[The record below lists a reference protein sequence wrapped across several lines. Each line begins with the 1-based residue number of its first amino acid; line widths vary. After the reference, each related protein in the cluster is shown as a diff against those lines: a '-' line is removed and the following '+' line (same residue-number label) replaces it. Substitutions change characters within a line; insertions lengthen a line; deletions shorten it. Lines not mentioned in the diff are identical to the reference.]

1 MTLIAYSDKTINNLN
16 LDFSF
21 LKEADFSWGGCFFE
35 DYLLL
40 IGLVANLKPRAILEI
55 GTLSGLGTLV
65 LAHTAS
71 LFRSDVQVVSI
82 DINQDQQSAQNHL
95 HLVPN
100 LNPPKITFIE
110 GSSNGVLPRL
120 VEEGHKF
127 DLVFIDGAHDYAQ
140 AKMDWNNT
148 QVLTSVWALHDT
160 TQFTGLQH
168 LIGEIEET
176 GRYEIFQFV
185 SERGHRLHPDM
196 RLEPFRTGMTFIQKL
211 ENLELL
217 SRQVWHGHDGDF
229 LR

>member
-1 MTLIAYSDKTINNLN
+1 MTLIAYNDQTINSLN

-40 IGLVANLKPRAILEI
+40 IGLVANLKPRTILEI
-55 GTLSGLGTLV
+55 GTLSGLGTIV
-65 LAHTAS
+65 LAQAAS

-82 DINQDQQSAQNHL
+82 DIDQQDARVNL
-95 HLVPN
+95 HLIPN
-100 LNPPKITFIE
+100 LTSRITFLE
-110 GSSNGVLPRL
+110 GTSNGILPQL
-120 VEEGHKF
+120 AEEGRKF

-140 AKMDWNNT
+140 AKMDWDNT
-148 QVLTSVWALHDT
+148 QTLTRMWALHDT

-176 GRYEIFQFV
+176 GQYEIFQFV
-185 SERGHRLHPDM
+185 SERGHRRHPDM

-211 ENLELL
+211 ENLEQLA
-217 SRQVWHGHDGDF
+217 RQVWHGHDGDF
-229 LR
+229 LK